1 MQLSIAKVASIFF
14 FLSVASADLHDSC
27 TCHNGDSYNWRIT
40 TKACELYASKN
51 YQWGKGT
58 YDTPSGRC
66 VKNSDNDQLAGKE
79 WEAACREVATSGFQ
93 CADGQGLRC
102 NAPTDEVRGRC

>member
-1 MQLSIAKVASIFF
+1 MQFSVTKIASIFF

-51 YQWGKGT
+51 YKWGKGT

-66 VKNSDNDQLAGKE
+66 VQNSGTDQLAGKE
-79 WEAACREVATSGFQ
+79 WEAACREVANSGFQ
-93 CADGQGLRC
+93 CADGQGLYC
-102 NAPTDEVRGRC
+102 KAPTNEVRGRC